1 MRQYTGK
8 DELRIVNSQFLI
20 PMKKSL
26 PDSRAIQA
34 FFNRAAEGRDRWRR
48 RNRAYHKE
56 VLRFCRSV
64 VPEGE
69 SVLVL
74 GCGTGDLLAG
84 LKPKRGLG
92 IDFSEAMVRQ
102 ARKKY
107 ADLEFRVGRAECL
120 PEGERFEWI
129 ILSDLLGF
137 LPDIQGVFSELWK
150 VVLPGSRVL
159 VTHYNPLWKPMLKA
173 AEMLGFKM
181 PEPVQNWLTHRDI
194 HNLLYL
200 CGFETIRRE
209 NRLLL
214 PCGVPVLAWF
224 SNRLLAKVPGLRR
237 MCLIQTLVA
246 RPVFPA
252 REASAVS
259 CSVVVPCK
267 NERGTVEEAIVRT
280 PHMGAHTELLFVV
293 GHSTDGTAEEVARC
307 MAVHA
312 EADIRLI
319 RQAGSGKGDA
329 VRQGFEEAV
338 GDVLMILDGDLTVA
352 PEDLP
357 KFFHALVSGRAEL
370 AVGTRLIY
378 PMEHAA
384 MRFLNLLGNR
394 FFGRVLSCLLGQ
406 RISDTLCGTKALFA
420 SDYRKVVKIRRDVCD
435 FDPFGDFDLL
445 LSASKLV
452 RKIVEVPVR
461 YRDRVYGTTQI
472 HRFRHGYLLLR
483 VCWAA
488 FRKLC

>member
-1 MRQYTGK
+1 
-8 DELRIVNSQFLI
+8 
-20 PMKKSL
+20 MKKSP

-34 FFNRAAEGRDRWRR
+34 FFNRVADSRDQWRR
-48 RNRAYHKE
+48 RNRTYHAE
-56 VLRFCRSV
+56 VLRFCRSI
-64 VPEGE
+64 VPEGA

-84 LKPKRGLG
+84 LKPNRGLG
-92 IDFSEAMVRQ
+92 IDFSEAMVRR
-102 ARKKY
+102 ARNKY
-107 ADLEFRVGRAECL
+107 PGLEFRVGRAECL

-137 LPDIQGVFSELWK
+137 LPDIQHVFTELWK
-150 VVLPGSRVL
+150 VVLPNSRVL
-159 VTHYNPLWKPMLKA
+159 LTHYNPLWKPMLKT
-173 AEMLGFKM
+173 AEILGFKM

-194 HNLLYL
+194 YNLLSL
-200 CGFETIRRE
+200 CGFETVRRE

-214 PCGVPVLAWF
+214 PRGIPGVAWL
-224 SNRLLAKVPGLRR
+224 SNRLLAKVPGVRR
-237 MCLIQTLVA
+237 LCLIQTLVA
-246 RPVFPA
+246 RPIFPA
-252 REASAVS
+252 REAAAVS
-259 CSVVVPCK
+259 CSVIVPCK
-267 NERGTVEEAIVRT
+267 NERGTVEEAIART
-280 PHMGAHTELLFVV
+280 PHMGADTELIFVV
-293 GHSTDGTAEEVARC
+293 GHSTDGTAKEVERC
-307 MAVHA
+307 MAAHA
-312 EADIRLI
+312 DATIRLI
-319 RQAGSGKGDA
+319 RQTGVGKGDA
-329 VRQGFEEAV
+329 VRRGFEAAR

-352 PEDLP
+352 PEELP
-357 KFFHALVSGRAEL
+357 KFFDALASGRAEL

-378 PMEHAA
+378 PMEREA
-384 MRFLNLLGNR
+384 MRLLNLLGNR

-420 SDYRKVVKIRRDVCD
+420 SDYRKIVGIRREVCD

-445 LSASKLV
+445 LGASKLA

-483 VCWAA
+483 VCWTA

>member
-1 MRQYTGK
+1 
-8 DELRIVNSQFLI
+8 
-20 PMKKSL
+20 MKKTL
-26 PDSRAIQA
+26 PDSQAIQA
-34 FFNRAAEGRDRWRR
+34 FFNRVADGRDRWRR
-48 RNRAYHKE
+48 RNRTYHAE
-56 VLRFCRSV
+56 VLRFCRSI
-64 VPEGE
+64 VPEGA

-74 GCGTGDLLAG
+74 GCGTGDLLAD

-102 ARKKY
+102 AKKKY
-107 ADLEFRVGRAECL
+107 ADLEFRTGRAECL

-137 LPDIQGVFSELWK
+137 LPDIQAVLNELWK
-150 VVLPGSRVL
+150 VALPNSRVL
-159 VTHYNPLWKPMLKA
+159 ITHYNPLWKPMLKA
-173 AEMLGFKM
+173 AEIAGFKM

-194 HNLLYL
+194 QNLLSL

-214 PCGVPVLAWF
+214 PRGIPGLAWF
-224 SNRLLAKVPGLRR
+224 SNRLLAKLPGLWRLG
-237 MCLIQTLVA
+237 LIQTSVA

-259 CSVVVPCK
+259 CSVIVPCK

-280 PHMGAHTELLFVV
+280 PHMGADVELIFVV
-293 GHSTDGTAEEVARC
+293 GPSTDGTAEEVERC
-307 MAVHA
+307 MAVY
-312 EADIRLI
+312 ADANIRLI
-319 RQAGSGKGDA
+319 RQTGIGKGDA
-329 VRQGFEEAV
+329 VRQGFEAAR
-338 GDVLMILDGDLTVA
+338 GDVLMILDGDLAVA
-352 PEDLP
+352 PEELP
-357 KFFHALVSGRAEL
+357 KFFDALVSGRAEL

-378 PMEHAA
+378 PMEHEA

-420 SDYRKVVKIRRDVCD
+420 SDYRKVVRVREEVCD

-445 LSASKLV
+445 LGASKRV

>member
-1 MRQYTGK
+1 MPTW
-8 DELRIVNSQFLI
+8 NF
-20 PMKKSL
+20 
-26 PDSRAIQA
+26 AW
-34 FFNRAAEGRDRWRR
+34 AAP
-48 RNRAYHKE
+48 
-56 VLRFCRSV
+56 SV
-64 VPEGE
+64 CPKA
-69 SVLVL
+69 S
-74 GCGTGDLLAG
+74 G
-84 LKPKRGLG
+84 LSG
-92 IDFSEAMVRQ
+92 
-102 ARKKY
+102 
-107 ADLEFRVGRAECL
+107 
-120 PEGERFEWI
+120 I

-280 PHMGAHTELLFVV
+280 PH
-293 GHSTDGTAEEVARC
+293 
-307 MAVHA
+307 
-312 EADIRLI
+312 I
-319 RQAGSGKGDA
+319 
-329 VRQGFEEAV
+329 
-338 GDVLMILDGDLTVA
+338 
-352 PEDLP
+352 
-357 KFFHALVSGRAEL
+357 GRAYRT
-370 AVGTRLIY
+370 AFCGGTFNRWHSRGGRAMYGGAYRRRY
-378 PMEHAA
+378 PPDPASRKRKRRRGAA
-384 MRFLNLLGNR
+384 GF
-394 FFGRVLSCLLGQ
+394 
-406 RISDTLCGTKALFA
+406 
-420 SDYRKVVKIRRDVCD
+420 
-435 FDPFGDFDLL
+435 
-445 LSASKLV
+445 
-452 RKIVEVPVR
+452 
-461 YRDRVYGTTQI
+461 
-472 HRFRHGYLLLR
+472 
-483 VCWAA
+483 
-488 FRKLC
+488 